1 MKTFKNLLTTIG
13 GITVIEGAKT
23 IYEKKKKSWYYKGK
37 LDAVDDIRKMMD
49 DVLTGTESE
58 ETDKE
63 PEEKENEEE
72 S

>member
-1 MKTFKNLLTTIG
+1 MKTFKNLLTIIG
-13 GITVIEGAKT
+13 GITVIAGAKT

-37 LDAVDDIRKMMD
+37 LDAVDDIRKMVD
-49 DVLTGTESE
+49 DVLAGTESE
-58 ETDKE
+58 KTEE

>member
-1 MKTFKNLLTTIG
+1 MKTFKNLLTIIG
-13 GITVIEGAKT
+13 GITVIVGAKT

-37 LDAVDDIRKMMD
+37 LDAVDDIRKMLD
-49 DVLTGTESE
+49 DVLAGTESE
-58 ETDKE
+58 KTEE

>member
-1 MKTFKNLLTTIG
+1 MKTFKNLLTIVG
-13 GITVIEGAKT
+13 GITVIAGAKT

>member
-1 MKTFKNLLTTIG
+1 MKTFKNLLTIIG
-13 GITVIEGAKT
+13 GITVIVGAKT

-49 DVLTGTESE
+49 DVFECMESKETEE
-58 ETDKE
+58 E

>member
-1 MKTFKNLLTTIG
+1 MKTFKNLLTIIG
-13 GITVIEGAKT
+13 GITVIASAKA
-23 IYEKKKKSWYYKGK
+23 IYEKKKELWYLKGK

>member
-1 MKTFKNLLTTIG
+1 MKTFKNLLTIIG
-13 GITVIEGAKT
+13 GIAVIAGAKT

-37 LDAVDDIRKMMD
+37 LDAVDDIRKMVD
-49 DVLTGTESE
+49 DVLAGTESE
-58 ETDKE
+58 ETEEE

>member
-1 MKTFKNLLTTIG
+1 MKTFKNLLTIIG
-13 GITVIEGAKT
+13 GITVIAGAKA
-23 IYEKKKKSWYYKGK
+23 IYEKKKNSWYYKGK